1 MSDEYKTEDLF
12 LQQQDDAWNEQMQ
25 TLESAGYEESI
36 MDRWD
41 RWDRWVKAMKG

>member
-1 MSDEYKTEDLF
+1 MSDEYKTEELF

-25 TLESAGYEESI
+25 TLESTGYEESI

-41 RWDRWVKAMKG
+41 RWVKAMKG